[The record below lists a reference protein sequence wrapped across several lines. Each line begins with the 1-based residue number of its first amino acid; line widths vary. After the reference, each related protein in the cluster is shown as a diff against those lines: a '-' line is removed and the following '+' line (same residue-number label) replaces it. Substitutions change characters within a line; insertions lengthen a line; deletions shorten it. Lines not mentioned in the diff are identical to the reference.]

1 MAAKGGHLVLRL
13 PHYHCHFNP
22 IELVWS
28 QSKRYYDK
36 NIGRN
41 GYNEE
46 AVLTMWAESLGQ
58 VATDNWSNSF
68 SHVEKILNQWWQR
81 EKSIDEVQPLI
92 ITSSDDSS
100 SDDFSD

>member
-1 MAAKGGHLVLRL
+1 L
-13 PHYHCHFNP
+13 
-22 IELVWS
+22 IWS
-28 QSKRYYDK
+28 QAKRYHDK

-58 VATDNWSNSF
+58 VTTDNWSNYF

-81 EKSIDEVQPLI
+81 EKLIDEVQPLI
-92 ITSSDDSS
+92 ITSSEDSS